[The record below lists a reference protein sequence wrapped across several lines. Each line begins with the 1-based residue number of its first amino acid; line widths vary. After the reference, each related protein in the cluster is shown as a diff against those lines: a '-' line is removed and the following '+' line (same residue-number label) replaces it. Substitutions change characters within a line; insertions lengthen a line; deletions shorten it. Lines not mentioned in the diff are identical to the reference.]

1 MPRAAHPAAARCHPR
16 QIAGR
21 FSRMA
26 VAAVAVLAV
35 TGACGR
41 WELSSVSQIWTTSYG
56 RTLLAKTLLL

>member
-1 MPRAAHPAAARCHPR
+1 
-16 QIAGR
+16 
-21 FSRMA
+21 MA